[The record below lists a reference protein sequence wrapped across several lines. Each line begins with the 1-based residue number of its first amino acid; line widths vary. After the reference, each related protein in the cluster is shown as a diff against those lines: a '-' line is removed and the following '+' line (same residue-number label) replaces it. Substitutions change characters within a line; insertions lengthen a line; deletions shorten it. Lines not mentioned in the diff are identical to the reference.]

1 MLRSLGADVVGM
13 STVPEIIVARHCDIR
28 VLAISLVTNKALLEA
43 GPRGDD
49 VQIQGS
55 SHQDLTNATRKGK
68 ANHDEVLDAGEKAA
82 REVQV
87 RRIFFVEGVES

>member
-28 VLAISLVTNKALLEA
+28 VLAISLVTNRALLEA

-49 VQIQGS
+49 FEIQGS
-55 SHQDLTNATRKGK
+55 SHQDLTKAIQKGK

-82 REVQV
+82 KEVQV
-87 RRIFFVEGVES
+87 RRRSFTRGIVS

>member
-1 MLRSLGADVVGM
+1 MLRGLGADLVGM
-13 STVPEIIVARHCDIR
+13 STVPEIIVARHCEMR

-49 VQIQGS
+49 ILIQDVS
-55 SHQDLTNATRKGK
+55 RQDLARAMGKGK
-68 ANHDEVLDAGEKAA
+68 ATHEEVLDAGEQAA

-87 RRIFFVEGVES
+87 RRQYSNQGGIS

>member
-1 MLRSLGADVVGM
+1 M
-13 STVPEIIVARHCDIR
+13 R

-49 VQIQGS
+49 VQIQDS
-55 SHQDLTNATRKGK
+55 SRQDLTKAIEKGK

-82 REVQV
+82 GEVQV
-87 RRIFFVEGVES
+87 RRRSSN

>member
-49 VQIQGS
+49 FEIQGS
-55 SHQDLTNATRKGK
+55 SHQDLTKALQKGK
-68 ANHDEVLDAGEKAA
+68 ASHDEVLDAGEKAA
-82 REVQV
+82 KEVQV
-87 RRIFFVEGVES
+87 KRRSFAQSITS